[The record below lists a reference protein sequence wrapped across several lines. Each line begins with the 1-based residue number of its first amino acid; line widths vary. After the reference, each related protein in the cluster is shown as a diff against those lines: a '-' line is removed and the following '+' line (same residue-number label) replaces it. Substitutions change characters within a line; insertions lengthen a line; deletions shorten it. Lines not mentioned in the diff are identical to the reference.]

1 MKLNY
6 ISPEW
11 PAPKKVKALVTTR
24 LEGVSQG
31 VYQGLNLGDHVG
43 DSWVDVAQNRTLVR
57 EAVPSEP
64 HWLRQVHGNT
74 VAYADQ
80 LKELVEADA
89 AVARDVNSVCAILTA
104 DCLPVLFCA
113 INGSVVAAAHAGW
126 RGLAA
131 GVLEQT
137 VEMMAH
143 PPVQIMAWFG
153 PAIGATAFEVG
164 DDVRDRFVA
173 DMSQAGHAFKATKAG
188 KWLADIYLLARL
200 RLQRMGV
207 TAIYGGDLCTYQDAK
222 RFYSYRRDGVTGRMG
237 SLIWIAES

>member
-11 PAPKKVKALVTTR
+11 PAPKKVKTLVTTR

-57 EAVPSEP
+57 EVLPSEP

-89 AVARDVNSVCAILTA
+89 AVAREENTVCAILTA

-113 INGSVVAAAHAGW
+113 INGSVVGAAHAGW

-137 VEMMAH
+137 VEVMAY
-143 PPVQIMAWFG
+143 PPVQIMAWLG

-164 DDVRDRFVA
+164 DEVRDVFVA
-173 DMSQAGHAFKATKAG
+173 DLPQADKAFKAANAG
-188 KWLADIYLLARL
+188 KWMADIYLLARL

-207 TAIYGGDLCTYQDAK
+207 TAIYGGDMCTYRDPK

-237 SLIWIAES
+237 SLIWIGES